1 MSEISSFRSSY
12 VIVDQGNSI
21 KNSKITSK
29 EIQKPFFC
37 KTTWASEGEAG
48 STKREGFKQQPR
60 EGRRHWE
67 GLRGKLCAPQSPT
80 TSQTN
85 SSSSSGKNKVM
96 STPTRCLYSTDSFLQ
111 MSSADG
117 DESMAECWSSTHRAL
132 GSGFKTPGATK
143 RQKKMCKTRMKT
155 WDWEIHL
162 SYR

>member
-1 MSEISSFRSSY
+1 MSEVSSFRSSY
-12 VIVDQGNSI
+12 AIVDQGNSI

-29 EIQKPFFC
+29 EIRKPFFC

-80 TSQTN
+80 TSQPN

-111 MSSADG
+111 MSSGDG
-117 DESMAECWSSTHRAL
+117 DESMQSAGPACIGSWVL
-132 GSGFKTPGATK
+132 GSKPPGP
-143 RQKKMCKTRMKT
+143 QKDKEKKLCKTIKKT
-155 WDWEIHL
+155 
-162 SYR
+162 